1 MRIRDIGVI
10 LLVFIFI
17 MFGTTNVVSADI
29 KYEGKPEEIKEPA
42 YIDDVMIV
50 NKQNPLPST
59 YEPDVVEYSGEK
71 GEKKA
76 VDAIKKMITEA
87 EKEGIK
93 LQVYSGYR
101 SYEYQKDLYNKYVE
115 KDGKKA
121 ADRYSARPGFSEHQT
136 GLTFDVGEKGVSDPL
151 TEDLGQ
157 QEEGI
162 WIKDNA
168 YK

>member
-1 MRIRDIGVI
+1 MRLRDIGVI
-10 LLVFIFI
+10 LIVIVLMVI
-17 MFGTTNVVSADI
+17 GTSYVVSAEI
-29 KYEGKPEEIKEPA
+29 KYEGNPEEIKERA

-59 YEPDVVEYSGEK
+59 YELAVVEHSAEK

-121 ADRYSARPGFSEHQT
+121 ADRYSARP
-136 GLTFDVGEKGVSDPL
+136 
-151 TEDLGQ
+151 
-157 QEEGI
+157 
-162 WIKDNA
+162 
-168 YK
+168 